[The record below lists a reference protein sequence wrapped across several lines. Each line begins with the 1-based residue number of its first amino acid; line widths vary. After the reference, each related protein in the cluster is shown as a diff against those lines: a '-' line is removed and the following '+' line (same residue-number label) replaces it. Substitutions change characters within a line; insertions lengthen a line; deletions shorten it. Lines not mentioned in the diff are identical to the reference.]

1 MTNLK
6 YVEEVMKSNM
16 SADAMAMALSVLVG
30 RESSQRCRIIANAKD
45 FEKNNPYWYRAKEGN
60 GAEYSKNILNSRMLA
75 IVLPMLEETKTG
87 VRAKDIAK
95 AYNETFNPY
104 YEMTHYDTRHI
115 LLKLLDCG
123 IVKYENREEKVEI
136 VDGRGLKREILASTR
151 YYFLN
156 I

>member
-16 SADAMAMALSVLVG
+16 SADAMAMALSVLVNQHP
-30 RESSQRCRIIANAKD
+30 SQRCRVVANALDVEKD
-45 FEKNNPYWYRAKEGN
+45 DKQWYRVKDGN
-60 GAEYSKNILNSRMLA
+60 GAEYSKNIVNSRMLA
-75 IVLPMLEETKTG
+75 IVLPMLEETTTG

-95 AYNETFNPY
+95 AYNDIFDPWS
-104 YEMTHYDTRHI
+104 EMTHYDTRHI

-136 VDGRGLKREILASTR
+136 VDRRGLKREILATTR

>member
-6 YVEEVMKSNM
+6 YVEEIM
-16 SADAMAMALSVLVG
+16 SADMSAEAQAMALSLLVYPQPT
-30 RESSQRCRIIANAKD
+30 QRCRMIANAHDAKKD
-45 FEKNNPYWYRAKEGN
+45 DKYGYSVKDGN
-60 GAEYSKNILNSRMLA
+60 GAEYSKNIVNSRLLIIA
-75 IVLPMLEETKTG
+75 LPMLQDTENG

-95 AYNETFNPY
+95 AYNDTFDPWS
-104 YEMTHYDTRHI
+104 ELTHYDTRHI

-136 VDGRGLKREILASTR
+136 VDSRGLKREILANTR

>member
-6 YVEEVMKSNM
+6 YVEEVMRSNM

-30 RESSQRCRIIANAKD
+30 REPNQRGSIIANAKD
-45 FEKNNPYWYRAKEGN
+45 VAKNNPYYYRAKDGN
-60 GAEYSKNILNSRMLA
+60 GTEYSKNILNSRLLTIA
-75 IVLPMLEETKTG
+75 LPMLQDTKNG

-95 AYNETFNPY
+95 AYNDTFDPCK
-104 YEMTHYDTRHI
+104 EMTYHDTKHI

-123 IVKYENREEKVEI
+123 LVKYEYREEKVEI
-136 VDGRGLKREILASTR
+136 VDYRGLKREILASTR

>member
-30 RESSQRCRIIANAKD
+30 QEPSQRCRIIANAKD
-45 FEKNNPYWYRAKEGN
+45 EPNWYRAQEGN
-60 GAEYSKNILNSRMLA
+60 GTEYSKNILNSRMLA
-75 IVLPMLEETKTG
+75 IALPMLEETKTG
-87 VRAKDIAK
+87 VRAKDIAN
-95 AYNETFNPY
+95 AYNDSFDPKCSK
-104 YEMTHYDTRHI
+104 MTYHDTKHI

-123 IVKYENREEKVEI
+123 IVKYENVEEKVEI
-136 VDGRGLKREILASTR
+136 VDGRGLKREILASHR
-151 YYFLN
+151 VYFLN

>member
-6 YVEEVMKSNM
+6 YVEEVMNSNM
-16 SADAMAMALSVLVG
+16 SAEAMAMALSLLVNQQP
-30 RESSQRCRIIANAKD
+30 SQRCRVIANAQD
-45 FEKNNPYWYRAKEGN
+45 VEKNGRYWHVKDGN
-60 GAEYSKNILNSRMLA
+60 GAQYSKNIVNSRLLTIA
-75 IVLPMLEETKTG
+75 LPMLQDTENG

-95 AYNETFNPY
+95 AYNDTFDPWS
-104 YEMTHYDTRHI
+104 ELTHYDTRHI

-136 VDGRGLKREILASTR
+136 VDGRGLKREILSSYR
-151 YYFLN
+151 VYFLN